1 MKYLVVLVTI
11 ISTFGCAQSS
21 VTMIC
26 TPHLQELVNH
36 GIPRE
41 FIFQRGSNYCVA
53 ISDNSAHIIQEGM
66 HWLLEQIANAFVIVQ
81 EGLDDMTE
89 GEFKRTFD
97 YVVKTGEGNYLEFFI
112 GKQSSN
118 QAKKQ
123 KKSFDLK
130 AASEQNSWLDDF
142 IRFWNL
148 DDL

>member
-1 MKYLVVLVTI
+1 MKYLLVLVII
-11 ISTFGCAQSS
+11 ISTFGYAQSS

-41 FIFQRGSNYCVA
+41 FIFQRGANYCVA

-66 HWLLEQIANAFVIVQ
+66 HWLLEKVANAFVIVQ
-81 EGLDDMTE
+81 EGLEDMTE
-89 GEFKRTFD
+89 GEFKRAFD
-97 YVVKTGEGNYLEFFI
+97 YVVKTGEGNYLEFFM
-112 GKQSSN
+112 GKPTIK

-123 KKSFDLK
+123 EKRFDLK
-130 AASEQNSWLDDF
+130 AASEQESWLDDF

>member
-1 MKYLVVLVTI
+1 M
-11 ISTFGCAQSS
+11 FGSAQSS

-41 FIFQRGSNYCVA
+41 FIFQRGTNYCVA

-66 HWLLEQIANAFVIVQ
+66 SWILEQVANAFVIVQ
-81 EGLDDMTE
+81 EGLDDLTE
-89 GEFKRTFD
+89 GEFKRSFN
-97 YVVKTGEGNYLEFFI
+97 YMVKSGEESHLEFFL
-112 GKQSSN
+112 GKTNTQ
-118 QAKKQ
+118 QAKQQ
-123 KKSFDLK
+123 KRRFDLK

-142 IRFWNL
+142 IRFWHL

>member
-1 MKYLVVLVTI
+1 MRYLLVLVI
-11 ISTFGCAQSS
+11 IILTFGNAQSS

-41 FIFQRGSNYCVA
+41 FIFQRGGNYCVA

-81 EGLDDMTE
+81 EGLDDLTE
-89 GEFKRTFD
+89 GEFKRSFN
-97 YVVKTGEGNYLEFFI
+97 YMVKSGEGSHLEFFLAKPS
-112 GKQSSN
+112 GK

-123 KKSFDLK
+123 EKRFDLK
-130 AASEQNSWLDDF
+130 AASEQESWLDDF

-148 DDL
+148 DGI